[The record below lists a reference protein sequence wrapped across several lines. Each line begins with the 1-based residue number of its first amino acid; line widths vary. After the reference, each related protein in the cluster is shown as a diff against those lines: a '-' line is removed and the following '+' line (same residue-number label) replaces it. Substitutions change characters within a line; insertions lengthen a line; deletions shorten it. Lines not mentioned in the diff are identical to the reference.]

1 MSMENFVYNAE
12 KSITLFKGMFKKA
25 PPSKPNQNKELS
37 ANPSNKNN
45 NMIIKSSSSNNQ
57 LIFDLDD
64 DDYPVVAATK
74 NWHVD
79 KYTTGGLFNAGRET
93 KYDLFFASEK
103 HEGWAIISK
112 LPFTDSFEIFPEIFA
127 TKEEA
132 VHVWEDNPGI
142 KCSIIKI
149 EWEVEQ

>member
-1 MSMENFVYNAE
+1 MKQFN
-12 KSITLFKGMFKKA
+12 L
-25 PPSKPNQNKELS
+25 KEHLEH
-37 ANPSNKNN
+37 PDWKVVTREGRPVR
-45 NMIIKSSSSNNQ
+45 I
-57 LIFDLDD
+57 LCTDLDD
-64 DDYPVVAATK
+64 NDYPVAAVVG
-74 NWHVD
+74 NFHVD
-79 KYTTGGLFNAGRET
+79 KYTAEGLFQAGKET
-93 KYDLFFASEK
+93 KYDLFFAPEK
-103 HEGWAIISK
+103 HEGWVIISK

>member
-1 MSMENFVYNAE
+1 MKPF
-12 KSITLFKGMFKKA
+12 SI
-25 PPSKPNQNKELS
+25 KEHLEH
-37 ANPSNKNN
+37 PDWKVVTREGEPVR
-45 NMIIKSSSSNNQ
+45 I
-57 LIFDLDD
+57 LCTDLDD
-64 DDYPVVAATK
+64 DDYPVAAATK

-103 HEGWAIISK
+103 HEGWVIISK

-132 VHVWEDNPGI
+132 VRVWEDNPGI

>member
-1 MSMENFVYNAE
+1 MKPF
-12 KSITLFKGMFKKA
+12 SIKEHLEHPEWKVVTREG
-25 PPSKPNQNKELS
+25 KPARILCT
-37 ANPSNKNN
+37 
-45 NMIIKSSSSNNQ
+45 
-57 LIFDLDD
+57 DLDD
-64 DDYPVVAATK
+64 NDYPVAAVVG
-74 NWHVD
+74 NFHVD
-79 KYTTGGLFNAGRET
+79 KYTADGLFQAGKET

-103 HEGWAIISK
+103 HEGWVIISK

-132 VHVWEDNPGI
+132 VRVWEDNPGI